1 MNFKNN
7 IFFIILLI
15 FSCSEKSQ
23 IESILSVINSNTDIK
38 AEIIKVNSTD
48 DFLFEGKYFLK
59 ISNNTDS
66 LAYIL
71 NFDLLQNQ
79 GGYESAIVD
88 IKWLSDSTL
97 FIERYLYD
105 RKQNMIY
112 NLNSV
117 SLINIKDS
125 IPSILNGT
133 VKDVSKIA
141 K

>member
-38 AEIIKVNSTD
+38 AEIIKVNSND